1 MLFDQFVNSILSI
14 FEERTEDFRRLIP
27 SNYAAR
33 RQNLK
38 QEIPQEEIKDLC
50 QLQKRI
56 FRLMNLAVRMTA
68 LEFEIDKETETWSTR
83 LFRGHKSINP
93 FSKLGDSKAEGD
105 KVYWAKYARTALTY
119 SANSNSWGTSGQQFV
134 NIAMKAGEAAGESM
148 PTACGTEFRI
158 GYLSVAEP
166 KYPKSLKWYKN
177 FGYETEKYNKRKTA
191 AEEREK
197 LEKEN
202 PGKLYTGISSP
213 YYRSEGLTKD
223 EWEKEQQ
230 QLDDR
235 WHTPEKKGIRSPVLF
250 HNPETALSKYDVT
263 KVRTYLIYEQ
273 NREELLILSL
283 EKIKKYDPILYQ
295 VLLWDRI

>member
-14 FEERTEDFRRLIP
+14 FEEKTEDFRRLKP
-27 SNYAAR
+27 SNYANH

-56 FRLMNLAVRMTA
+56 FRLMHLAVEMTA
-68 LEFEIDKETETWSTR
+68 LGFQIDKETETWSTR
-83 LFRGHKSINP
+83 LFRGHKAIDP
-93 FSKLGDSKAEGD
+93 FSKLGDSKADGD

-134 NIAMKAGEAAGESM
+134 NIAMKAGEAAGASM

-166 KYPKSLKWYKN
+166 KYPKSLKWYQN
-177 FGYETEKYNKRKTA
+177 FGYETEKYTKIKTA
-191 AEEREK
+191 AEERGK
-197 LEKEN
+197 FEKEN
-202 PGKLYTGISSP
+202 PGKLYTGLSSA
-213 YYRSEGLTKD
+213 YRPEGLSKD
-223 EWEKEQQ
+223 DWEKEQQ
-230 QLDDR
+230 RLDDR
-235 WHTPEKKGIRSPVLF
+235 WNTPETKGIRSPVLLAE
-250 HNPETALSKYDVT
+250 PETALSKNEVT
-263 KVRTYLIYEQ
+263 KVRTYLIYEKNYNQ
-273 NREELLILSL
+273 LLILSL
-283 EKIKKYDPILYQ
+283 EKIKKYDPILYR